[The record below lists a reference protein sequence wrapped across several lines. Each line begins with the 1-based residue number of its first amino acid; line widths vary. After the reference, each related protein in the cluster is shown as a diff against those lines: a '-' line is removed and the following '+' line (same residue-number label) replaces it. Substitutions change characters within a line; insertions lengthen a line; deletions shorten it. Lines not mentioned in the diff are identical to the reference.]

1 MNELLYILYKIRKM
15 KELNLSLPLTE
26 EEQHDSKINNYDT
39 GMEETFDV
47 VIEFIENRIE
57 HIESNDL
64 GETKWQLIFLTQIRR
79 MRMKW

>member
-26 EEQHDSKINNYDT
+26 EQHDSKINNYDT
-39 GMEETFDV
+39 GMKETFDV

-57 HIESNDL
+57 YFESNDL
-64 GETKWQLIFLTQIRR
+64 GETK
-79 MRMKW
+79 